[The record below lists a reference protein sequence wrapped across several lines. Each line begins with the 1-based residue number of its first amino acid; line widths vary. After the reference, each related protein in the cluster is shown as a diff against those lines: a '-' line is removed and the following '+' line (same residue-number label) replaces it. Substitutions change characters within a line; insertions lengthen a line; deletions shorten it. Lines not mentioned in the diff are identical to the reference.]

1 MTFSA
6 QVEQWRGLVAS
17 IWPASEVDNVL
28 AVMQCESGG
37 NPWAHNTVNEDSRG
51 LLQINVGPG
60 AHTQWASYDLF
71 DPATNLQLAYQLWQ
85 SQGWAPWT
93 CARNLGLVGGGGSVS
108 GGAPAEDSSGLVLLA
123 AIVVGLIIFGG

>member
-1 MTFSA
+1 MFSP

-37 NPWAHNTVNEDSRG
+37 NRYAHNTAGEDSRG
-51 LLQINVGPG
+51 LMQINVGPG
-60 AHTQWASYDLF
+60 AHTQWASYNLF
-71 DPATNLQLAYQLWQ
+71 DPETNLRLAYQLWQ

-93 CARNLGLVGGGGSVS
+93 CARNLGLTGAGSVS
-108 GGAPAEDSSGLVLLA
+108 GETAGTSGLAIL
-123 AIVVGLIIFGG
+123 IVVLFAVWLLLE